1 MQYLTRLF
9 SALLLCGSLLLA
21 SAYPQQSA
29 QDRASSLRAQ
39 LAEVQAKQSE
49 LQRRLQQLEEALK
62 PENIENSLA
71 GVGSTHPEDLR
82 AQRRRQLDSEKAGVN
97 AQLEQLAISQRR
109 LETSIA
115 EADAAAYHQSA
126 LPNDPGTN
134 IKGPKAASVDYSRT
148 RTKRTT
154 RHRPRKVKAKR
165 SSPRVQ

>member
-9 SALLLCGSLLLA
+9 STLLLCSSLLLA

-29 QDRASSLRAQ
+29 QDRGASLRAQ

-49 LQRRLQQLEEALK
+49 LQMRLQQLEEALK

-71 GVGSTHPEDLR
+71 GVGSTHPEELR

-97 AQLEQLAISQRR
+97 TQLEQLAMSQRR

-115 EADAAAYHQSA
+115 EADAASYHQSA
-126 LPNDPGTN
+126 RPNDPGAN
-134 IKGPKAASVDYSRT
+134 LKGPAASVDYSRT

-154 RHRPRKVKAKR
+154 RHRPRRVKAKR
-165 SSPRVQ
+165 SSPRS